1 MRGFFDAASKWA
13 LIFALAVL
21 NGWLNAVL
29 KQKKMLALK
38 FSHCRDWNDVS
49 IEIKGVARPF
59 NASNYF

>member
-13 LIFALAVL
+13 LIFALDAL

-29 KQKKMLALK
+29 KQKKMLTLK
-38 FSHCRDWNDVS
+38 FSHCWDWNDVS